1 MMQPIKS
8 VAGVLSSDGAPVKGG
23 SGGDGE
29 SFLGRLSASLEE
41 LTGREVDSDQIAAW
55 LAGDSPEGFP
65 GGEELAKLLQQLLP
79 GSGDGDAAALLPEAA
94 AGPEGSGG
102 EGEVDVAA
110 LIGALIASEGGGRA
124 AGTDGLQQ
132 AKALSASLNERN
144 PGAMRQL
151 MDGLRPA
158 AERGDGQGFRELMA
172 TVAALDDSAATA
184 PRPATQSTATASLR
198 VTTPVGQPGFTQAV
212 GEQVTWMVRNE
223 VQSARVQLDPPDL
236 GPLEI
241 TVSLRDDRAS
251 VAIHAQHSATREALL
266 ADSTRLRAMLE
277 DNGFTGVDVSVRED
291 RPDSGGAGESF
302 AGGGEGRGGGH
313 GGETG
318 GNGDGAAP
326 ADTTTGM
333 RLGRGLVDHYV

>member
-1 MMQPIKS
+1 MQPIKS
-8 VAGVLSSDGAPVKGG
+8 VAGVLSSDGAPVKGAR
-23 SGGDGE
+23 GGDGE

-55 LAGDSPEGFP
+55 LAGESPEGFP

-79 GSGDGDAAALLPEAA
+79 GSGDADASVLLPETVAESD
-94 AGPEGSGG
+94 GDGTN
-102 EGEVDVAA
+102 GEVDVAA
-110 LIGALIASEGGGRA
+110 LIGALVASEGGGRA
-124 AGTDGLQQ
+124 GGAGGLQQ
-132 AKALSASLNERN
+132 AKALSASLHERN
-144 PGAMRQL
+144 PAAVREL
-151 MDGLRPA
+151 VDGLRPA
-158 AERGDGQGFRELMA
+158 AERSDGQGFRELVA
-172 TVAALDDSAATA
+172 TVAALDDGTATVS
-184 PRPATQSTATASLR
+184 RPATQSAATASLR
-198 VTTPVGQPGFTQAV
+198 VATPVGQPGFTQAV

-291 RPDSGGAGESF
+291 RPDGSGAGESF
-302 AGGGEGRGGGH
+302 TGGGDGRGGGH
-313 GGETG
+313 DGEAGGA
-318 GNGDGAAP
+318 GDGAAP
-326 ADTTTGM
+326 ADGTTGV